1 MTRLQ
6 IKVEVCDVC
15 RMQGRP
21 IEHYRIAPPD
31 GRVQTLALCEQDART
46 PLSELLARFYH
57 RPVQRERKAA
67 SIDEVKA
74 ARTRA
79 PAKKR
84 AVKKP

>member
-15 RMQGRP
+15 QMQGRP
-21 IEHYRIAPPD
+21 VEHYRVAPPD
-31 GRVQTLALCEQDART
+31 GRVQTLALCEEHTRT
-46 PLSELLARFYH
+46 PLAELLARFYH
-57 RPVQRERKAA
+57 RPVGRERTAA
-67 SIDEVKA
+67 SIDEVRA

-84 AVKKP
+84 AARK

>member
-15 RMQGRP
+15 QMQGRP

-31 GRVQTLALCEQDART
+31 GRVQTLALCEEHTRT

-57 RPVQRERKAA
+57 HSTRTERTAA
-67 SIDEVKA
+67 SIEDVRA

-79 PAKKR
+79 PARKR
-84 AVKKP
+84 AAKKK